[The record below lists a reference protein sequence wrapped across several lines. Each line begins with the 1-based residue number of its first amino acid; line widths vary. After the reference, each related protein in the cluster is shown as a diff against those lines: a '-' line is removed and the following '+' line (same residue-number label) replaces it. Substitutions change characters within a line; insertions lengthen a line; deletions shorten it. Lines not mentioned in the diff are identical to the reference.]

1 MSIKALIILNYYG
14 SSGIWSDRYGA
25 LGKRYLADKSS
36 EMIFKCLRADAK
48 HVVLPFLTAITPN
61 FGRGI
66 IIITELI

>member
-1 MSIKALIILNYYG
+1 MGLPEFGVIDMELSA
-14 SSGIWSDRYGA
+14 
-25 LGKRYLADKSS
+25 KRYLADKSS